1 MYVSIVVLIKSQIL
15 AKKLKVIFL
24 SKKNQKKENK
34 NLLDVTMTICFF
46 SILECITNYS
56 LTHKC

>member
-34 NLLDVTMTICFF
+34 NLLDVTMTIWIF